1 MFDRIVIIVA
11 AGVLA
16 TVGTASHAADDVP
29 VGYLAAGEFDGTSV
43 IEPAPRKGDPRY
55 DTDRK
60 IFRATR
66 RLAGSP
72 RWELA
77 KKDAETSV
85 PAMLRTFSCA
95 VGVALTPEN
104 APKIVTVARRAA
116 RDTSHQTSIAKET
129 YQRQRPFTID
139 KGAVCQAPSE
149 LYDKKAQRLSYD
161 YPSGHTVY
169 GWTWALVLASIA
181 PDRAQQ
187 ILERAR
193 AYGDSRFVC
202 GVHNESAVEAGMVLA
217 SATMTVVATKP
228 EYQAD
233 LAAAREEFQ
242 SLRASTPQPQDC
254 ELESAIL
261 SERVMP
267 KLEKKPRR

>member
-1 MFDRIVIIVA
+1 MLDRMATVVA
-11 AGVLA
+11 SAVLA
-16 TVGTASHAADDVP
+16 MVGAASHAADDVP
-29 VGYLAAGEFDGTSV
+29 VGYLSAGEFDATSV
-43 IEPAPRKGDPRY
+43 IEPAPRPGDPRY
-55 DTDRK
+55 DADRK

-66 RLAGSP
+66 RLSGSP

-104 APKIVTVARRAA
+104 APKFVSVARRAA
-116 RDTSHQTSIAKET
+116 RDTSQQTSIAKEAH
-129 YQRQRPFTID
+129 QRQRPFTID
-139 KGAVCQAPSE
+139 KGVVCQSPSE
-149 LYDKKAQRLSYD
+149 LYEKKAQRLSYD
-161 YPSGHTVY
+161 YPSGHAAY
-169 GWTWALVLASIA
+169 GWTWAIVLSSMA

-193 AYGDSRFVC
+193 AYGESRFVC

-217 SATMTVVATKP
+217 SATMVVVATKP

-233 LAAAREEFQ
+233 LAAAREELQ
-242 SLRASTPQPQDC
+242 ALRASAPSAQNC
-254 ELESAIL
+254 EVESAIL

-267 KLEKKPRR
+267 KLERKTKR